1 MLTNLVQSCALCKG
15 LVMNVSAGG
24 ECSLIADRN
33 VCVAMCAFGVT
44 IIHSAFASYLDVT
57 RDCCSETELFL
68 WLGYPS
74 SSFCDS
80 LSVRW
85 QLSHIS
91 VTWAGNT
98 A

>member
-1 MLTNLVQSCALCKG
+1 MLTSLVQNHALCKG
-15 LVMNVSAGG
+15 LVRNVSAGG
-24 ECSLIADRN
+24 ECSLIADRT
-33 VCVAMCAFGVT
+33 VCVAMRAFGMT
-44 IIHSAFASYLDVT
+44 IIHSAFASYLDMA

-85 QLSHIS
+85 QLSHTS

>member
-1 MLTNLVQSCALCKG
+1 MLVQE
-15 LVMNVSAGG
+15 VN
-24 ECSLIADRN
+24 ADRN
-33 VCVAMCAFGVT
+33 VRVATCAFGVT
-44 IIHSAFASYLDVT
+44 IIHSTFASYLDMA

-74 SSFCDS
+74 SFFCDS

-85 QLSHIS
+85 QLSHAS